1 MCMLDGGAVTQPTE
15 PIPFV
20 PPPPNRPT
28 PRESWL
34 RRHAT
39 SMAAIA
45 IAIAVGAVAIWFGAT
60 AAVSGDST
68 WTAVSAAP
76 PEMASATPTPVAT
89 STSKGASAAGARTI
103 VRAVIVN
110 QSGSTWTVRTRAD
123 ALTRITITPRTRFG
137 TDGTAGASHRFR
149 PGEDVVIL
157 GAVANGLVTADWVIA
172 ARPHRSGASATP

>member
-20 PPPPNRPT
+20 PPPPNRAT
-28 PRESWL
+28 PRESWF

-45 IAIAVGAVAIWFGAT
+45 VAIAVAAVAIWFGAT
-60 AAVSGDST
+60 AALSGDST

-89 STSKGASAAGARTI
+89 STGKGASAAGARTI

-110 QSGSTWTVRTRAD
+110 QSSSTWTVRTRAD

-137 TDGTAGASHRFR
+137 PDGTAGASNRFR

-172 ARPHRSGASATP
+172 ARPHRSAVSATP